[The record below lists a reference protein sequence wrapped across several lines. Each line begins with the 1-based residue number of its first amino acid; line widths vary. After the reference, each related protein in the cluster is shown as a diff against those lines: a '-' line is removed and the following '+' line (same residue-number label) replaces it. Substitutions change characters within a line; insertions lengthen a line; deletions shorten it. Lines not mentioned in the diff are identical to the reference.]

1 MSLLCFLCKAALA
14 ERLLF
19 FTFGTALRYI
29 YQHIETILKTYD
41 GSLPL
46 THFLKNY
53 FRQYP
58 KLGSRDRKLLS
69 EMAYCWYRCERGFD
83 QNMSFEDRL
92 HAALYLC
99 STNLKVNNPLLPEP
113 LRDKELMPRS
123 ERMNKLNQYY
133 PPADKQEKL
142 IPGIFHLE
150 DLWKHDIP
158 FSNGID
164 KYEWLQSMLTQ
175 PRMFIRV
182 RKNKDEI
189 IKHLGD
195 KDIDYKISGNC
206 ISLPNGSP
214 IDTLL
219 NPEDYVVQDASSQ
232 QTGSYFSPKANEHWW
247 DCCSGAGGKSLLLKD
262 TAPGVQLTVSDKR
275 STIIH
280 NLKERFKL
288 YGYPPPVA
296 HILDTADK
304 EQVQKTLL
312 YKHFDGIICDVPCS
326 GSGTWARTP
335 EQLYFFNPQQ
345 LVALS
350 ALQKEIAG
358 NAAKRVAPGGKMVY
372 ITCSVFKAEN
382 EDIVNHVLKY
392 KYSLQVTK
400 QLLINGTANQADS
413 MFVAVLEK
421 KTTP

>member
-1 MSLLCFLCKAALA
+1 
-14 ERLLF
+14 
-19 FTFGTALRYI
+19 
-29 YQHIETILKTYD
+29 
-41 GSLPL
+41 
-46 THFLKNY
+46 
-53 FRQYP
+53 
-58 KLGSRDRKLLS
+58 
-69 EMAYCWYRCERGFD
+69 MAYCWYRCQRGFD
-83 QNMSFEDRL
+83 QNMPFEDRL

-99 STNLKVNNPLLPEP
+99 GTNLKVNNLVLPEP
-113 LRDKELMPRS
+113 LRDTALMPRS
-123 ERMNKLNQYY
+123 ERMNKLNQHY

-150 DLWKHDIP
+150 DLWSHDIP
-158 FSNGID
+158 FSNGMD
-164 KYEWLQSMLTQ
+164 KYHWLQSMLIQ

-182 RKNKDEI
+182 RKNKDGI
-189 IKHLGD
+189 IKCLQD
-195 KDIDYKISGNC
+195 NNIDYKISGNC
-206 ISLPNGSP
+206 ISLPNSSP

-232 QTGSYFSPKANEHWW
+232 QTGSYFSPEPNEHWW

-262 TAPGVQLTVSDKR
+262 AVPAVQLTVSDKR
-275 STIIH
+275 NTIIH

-304 EQVQKTLL
+304 EQIQKALL

-345 LVALS
+345 LAELS

-358 NAAKRVAPGGKMVY
+358 NAAKRIAPGGKMIY

-421 KTTP
+421 KTTA